1 MQTTPST
8 VTQVVW
14 NLSKN
19 TQNDIFPV
27 VWNLVL
33 CKAVKEWVWGWN
45 FVVIYAKVKLL
56 SCSVYCSI
64 PFNTPLFSVLS
75 VVLVYSINAC
85 FADLTLKFPLL
96 LQYLST
102 QMSYFLNELNLVP
115 KFIFCFQ
122 FYSINWQLLLIK
134 IVKRLFWKTLENLIR
149 FKVLLKFK
157 IKFCQWNFCINYS

>member
-1 MQTTPST
+1 MLAIVCYIYSKRGILFCSFVHSIFHGAHSFPLLSVSICLLPQKDVDFSSFLSLCRPLQ

-56 SCSVYCSI
+56 SCSVYSSI
-64 PFNTPLFSVLS
+64 AFNTPLFSVLS

-102 QMSYFLNELNLVP
+102 QMSYF
-115 KFIFCFQ
+115 F
-122 FYSINWQLLLIK
+122 
-134 IVKRLFWKTLENLIR
+134 
-149 FKVLLKFK
+149 
-157 IKFCQWNFCINYS
+157 